1 MGGGLAIAPTNAA
14 ALRRSC
20 AARDRSLL
28 ASRLQLL
35 YQWSMSTVESG
46 RETAK
51 QRQVRERLEQLI
63 ATMSPGEPLPVERDL
78 ARDLGVARMTLRRT
92 VDTLVQESRL
102 IRRQGSGT
110 FVAAPKVTQRLSA
123 TSFSADMRARGLR
136 PGSHTIFARQSPAGM
151 MLSSL
156 LDIPPHSNVLHVRRL
171 RLADDVPMALEDLH
185 VPCDVA
191 PGLVGSDLEGT
202 SFYELLADRWGTP
215 IVSGTQTVEPCLTST
230 EEAAELLVEPGAPA
244 FLFERTSRTANGRVA
259 EFVRSIYRGDRYRI
273 VVDIF
278 PK

>member
-1 MGGGLAIAPTNAA
+1 M
-14 ALRRSC
+14 
-20 AARDRSLL
+20 L
-28 ASRLQLL
+28 ASVISVL
-35 YQWSMSTVESG
+35 YQWSMTTVESG

-63 ATMSPGEPLPVERDL
+63 STLSPGEPLPVERDL
-78 ARDLGVARMTLRRT
+78 ARDLGVARMTLRRA
-92 VDTLVQESRL
+92 VDALVLEQRL

-136 PGSHTIFARQSPAGM
+136 PGSHTVFARQAPAGM

-156 LDIPPHSNVLHVRRL
+156 LGVPPHANVLHVRRL
-171 RLADDVPMALEDLH
+171 RMADDAPMALEDLH
-185 VPCDVA
+185 VPCDIA
-191 PGLVGSDLEGT
+191 PGLTGADLEDT
-202 SFYELLADRWGTP
+202 SFYELLSERYHTP
-215 IVSGTQTVEPCLTST
+215 IVAGTQTVEPCLTSL
-230 EEAAELLVEPGAPA
+230 EEAELLGVQPGDPA
-244 FLFERTSRTANGRVA
+244 FLFERTSRIADGRVA

-278 PK
+278 PNAPAGS

>member
-1 MGGGLAIAPTNAA
+1 MT
-14 ALRRSC
+14 
-20 AARDRSLL
+20 
-28 ASRLQLL
+28 
-35 YQWSMSTVESG
+35 TVESG

-63 ATMSPGEPLPVERDL
+63 STLSPGEPLPVERDL
-78 ARDLGVARMTLRRT
+78 AKDLGVARMTLRRA
-92 VDTLVQESRL
+92 VDALVLEQRL

-136 PGSHTIFARQSPAGM
+136 PGSHTVFARQAPAGM

-156 LDIPPHSNVLHVRRL
+156 LGVPPHANVLHVRRL
-171 RLADDVPMALEDLH
+171 RMADDEPMALEDLH
-185 VPCDVA
+185 VPSDIA
-191 PGLVGSDLEGT
+191 PGLTGDDLEDT
-202 SFYELLADRWGTP
+202 SFYELLAQRYQRP
-215 IVSGTQTVEPCLTST
+215 IVAGTQTVEPCLVSR
-230 EEAAELLVEPGAPA
+230 EEAKLLHVEVGAPA
-244 FLFERTSRTANGRVA
+244 FLFERTSRIADGRVA

-278 PK
+278 PQAPGSS